1 MLHPD
6 NERKKKTH
14 FCVMLDSSQKA
25 IKRGLLHEQHITDT
39 RCRLSL
45 LFYPKHFGVSKAPR
59 KYHGNLQFDPEQKIH
74 SLQIYSVSVS
84 VQIVCEPENR
94 SGHVF

>member
-6 NERKKKTH
+6 NERKRRPTFVLCLIHHK
-14 FCVMLDSSQKA
+14 KA

-59 KYHGNLQFDPEQKIH
+59 KYHGNLQFDPEQKSFFTDIFCF
-74 SLQIYSVSVS
+74 SI
-84 VQIVCEPENR
+84 R
-94 SGHVF
+94 SDRL